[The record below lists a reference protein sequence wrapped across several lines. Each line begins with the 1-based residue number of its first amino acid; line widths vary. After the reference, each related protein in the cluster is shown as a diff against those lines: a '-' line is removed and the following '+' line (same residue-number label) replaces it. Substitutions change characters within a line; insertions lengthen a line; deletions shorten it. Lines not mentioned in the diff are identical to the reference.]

1 MSCSNATAPINIVY
15 NLAKD
20 CQLKC
25 DYEPHYD
32 FTTVSAENKGDYIAY
47 TFGETNTATT
57 FNTEIYN
64 VTEMRLYHPS
74 LHQYAGKATS
84 AEILIS
90 HINVSRNTRLIVC
103 IPVEIGESLEE
114 SLMESLISQVVSRA
128 NTEGGIT
135 AVDTTS
141 FTISSLVPLKP
152 YYSYNG
158 TTPFNPCNETA
169 NYVVFD
175 RSDAIKIS
183 SSTLKNLKSIITPN
197 NYQVKENS
205 EGYFY
210 NKNGPSKSNNSDDDI
225 YIDCAP
231 VGSEGKDMVY
241 YQDFSVNG
249 DKPNAKEIFEN
260 LPKNIFKNWF
270 VQMVVSILILAIL
283 IKGWNYMVEKLKI
296 GVTTTT
302 TTKTS

>member
-32 FTTVSAENKGDYIAY
+32 FTTVSAENKGEYIAY

-74 LHQYAGKATS
+74 LHQYGGKATS

-114 SLMESLISQVVSRA
+114 SLMESLIGQVVSRA

-175 RSDAIKIS
+175 KSDSIKIS
-183 SSTLKNLKSIITPN
+183 SSSLKDLKSIINPN
-197 NYQVKENS
+197 SYQVKENTA
-205 EGYFY
+205 GYFY
-210 NKNGPSKSNNSDDDI
+210 NKNGPIKSNNSDDDI
-225 YIDCAP
+225 YIDCRPA
-231 VGSEGKDMVY
+231 GSEGKTIVY
-241 YQDFSVNG
+241 DQSFSINN

-260 LPKNIFKNWF
+260 LYKNWF
-270 VQMVVSILILAIL
+270 VQMMISILIMTIL
-283 IKGWNYMVEKLKI
+283 IKVWNYMVDKYKPVVANTAPRKL
-296 GVTTTT
+296 
-302 TTKTS
+302 